1 VGGPGRRAPQAAARE
16 GGWWCRA
23 SRDSWRFKK
32 AEKRGNIRGPH
43 IQMLFLLFVFGMFVL
58 RDVFLTRKMHLQ
70 VALFKF
76 LQVDKCGIR

>member
-1 VGGPGRRAPQAAARE
+1 MQKKREYLWAPHTDA
-16 GGWWCRA
+16 
-23 SRDSWRFKK
+23 
-32 AEKRGNIRGPH
+32 
-43 IQMLFLLFVFGMFVL
+43 FLLFVFGMFVL